1 MGGKGSGGARE
12 GAGRERLDPAAK
24 RRTRTITL
32 APEID
37 AWVEGEMARLD
48 CSRAEVVEEALR
60 WRMQART

>member
-1 MGGKGSGGARE
+1 MGGKGSGGARQ
-12 GAGRERLDPAAK
+12 GAGRERLGPDAK

-48 CSRAEVVEEALR
+48 WSRAEVVEEALR
-60 WRMQART
+60 RRMQSQT